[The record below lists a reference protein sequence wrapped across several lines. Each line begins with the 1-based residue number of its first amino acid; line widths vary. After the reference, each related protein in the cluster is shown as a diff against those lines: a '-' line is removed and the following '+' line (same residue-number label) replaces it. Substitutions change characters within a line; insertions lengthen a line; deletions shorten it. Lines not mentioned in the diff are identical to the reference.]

1 MSDNNTAPASPPA
14 NSNAVFIDARAAGYE
29 GEPIRMMAV
38 TLVNSGKIVVRRL
51 ADWQEQTASKDNTVV
66 VTDTPS
72 AFHHWGL
79 AFKEKDDMHAVIAA
93 YKAVSSAKLL
103 QIDDAIRAYDPSFVI
118 QTRKVDERG
127 QVLEFDSMSLNNGH
141 VAVLLAVW
149 AARMSH
155 GGYMVTRI
163 SYDGQSEDDDGD
175 MDDGGMLPFSV

>member
-1 MSDNNTAPASPPA
+1 MSDNNAAPASTPT
-14 NSNAVFIDARAAGYE
+14 NSNAVIIDARAAGYE
-29 GEPIRMMAV
+29 GEPIRVMAA
-38 TLVNSGKIVVRRL
+38 TFVNSGKIVVRRL
-51 ADWQEQTASKDNTVV
+51 ADWQEQTVSKDNTIV

-72 AFHHWGL
+72 MFHHWGL
-79 AFKEKDDMHAVIAA
+79 AFSEKDDMHAVIAA
-93 YKAVSSAKLL
+93 YKAANNARIL
-103 QIDDAIRAYDPSFVI
+103 QIDDALRAYDPSVVM

-163 SYDGQSEDDDGD
+163 SYDGMADDDDGD